1 LRHGATVRR
10 SYSDRVAAFFDLVGL
25 APRGARPARRL
36 SGGEQQRLALAR
48 APTRDPEIL
57 FLNEPTANAPAKSFV
72 DSPVTAQAQAFLDG
86 DSSFEAA
93 FLLATPSPHR
103 RG

>member
-1 LRHGATVRR
+1 VRR

-36 SGGEQQRLALAR
+36 SGGEQQRLALTR
-48 APTRDPEIL
+48 APARDSEIL
-57 FLNEPTANAPAKSFV
+57 FFNAPTANAPAKSFF
-72 DSPVTAQAQAFLDG
+72 DNPLTAHAQAFLNG

-93 FLLATPSPHR
+93 FLLATPSPPR
-103 RG
+103 RR